1 MFEKRNSYF
10 NRKKTLLLKLN
21 FQKVKI
27 ISLRQILQKS
37 LPKILFNS
45 FINEGGSGIDISLRR
60 ISEIRVFIVN
70 LMNKY

>member
-45 FINEGGSGIDISLRR
+45 LINEGSSGIVISLRR

>member
-45 FINEGGSGIDISLRR
+45 LINEGGSGIVISLRR